1 MSVQIIVV
9 DDEPEIADGVAWMA
23 ERLCPG
29 CRVAAVAYGGQEGYE
44 RAHIILP
51 DIILT
56 DIKMPDCD
64 GLEMIKRLQKEN
76 LKARYI
82 ILSGYAEFE
91 YARQAISLG
100 VEDFITK
107 PVEEDELK
115 IILSHTCQIVLEERK
130 DKEKLQQMKGIVKDY
145 VLKEFLDNRR
155 DYQGEVEKYL
165 KQEGFTEKGRKYLCM
180 AVEVDEKIDEQ
191 IWKKFVVDEKDGME
205 LPEFL
210 QSGITMEYSRGL
222 FVILGELTGNMVS
235 ETIIADIERK
245 KRRFGRRLRHPVSVG
260 LGFCDEP
267 EHLPEAF
274 EEAICALNY
283 RILKGEDC
291 VISYEQIKDIE
302 ECPDIVSKQDIE
314 RLSEYIDHMD
324 NAGIKLMVEHIFSR
338 ISAEENLSLQDL
350 QTLSLNL
357 VLSGIRKIPFVQFQM
372 NRYLGKNIF
381 SLESISK
388 FRTIEQLQNWI
399 VNVLQGMNELMLR
412 DDMPEKRDIVA
423 EAREFISKNFNR
435 EITLNEISEHFF
447 INPYYFSH
455 LFKKKTGENYQNY
468 LIRLRMER
476 AKKLLEETDL
486 KVYEICERVGY
497 SDTNHFI
504 KMFARMTE
512 MNPGEYRKAY
522 RKRDK

>member
-1 MSVQIIVV
+1 MSVKIIVV

-23 ERLCPG
+23 EKLCPD
-29 CRVAAVAYGGQEGYE
+29 CKVSAVAYGGEEGYE
-44 RAHIILP
+44 RAHALLP
-51 DIILT
+51 DVILT

-64 GLEMIKRLQKEN
+64 GLAMIKKLRKEN
-76 LKARYI
+76 LKIRYI
-82 ILSGYAEFE
+82 ILTGYAEFE

-115 IILSHTCQIVLEERK
+115 KVLSHTCQAVLKERK
-130 DKEKLQQMKGIVKDY
+130 DKESLQQMKGIVKDY
-145 VLKEFLDNRR
+145 VLKEFLDNRKG
-155 DYQGEVEKYL
+155 YQGEVEKYL
-165 KQEGFTEKGRKYLCM
+165 EQEGVCGKGKKCLCM
-180 AVEVDEKIDEQ
+180 AVEMDDEIDELVWRELL
-191 IWKKFVVDEKDGME
+191 IGEKDE
-205 LPEFL
+205 IESLEFL
-210 QSGITMEYSRGL
+210 KSGILVEYSRGL
-222 FVILGELTGNMVS
+222 FVLLGELTENMRS
-235 ETIIADIERK
+235 ETVIARIESK
-245 KRRFGRRLRHPVSVG
+245 KHRFGRKLRQPASIG
-260 LGFCDEP
+260 LGFCDGP

-274 EEAICALNY
+274 EEARCALNY
-283 RILKGEDC
+283 RILKGADC
-291 VISYEQIKDIE
+291 VISYEQIRDIE
-302 ECPDIVSKQDIE
+302 ECSVIISKQDIE
-314 RLSEYIDHMD
+314 QLSEHIDRMD
-324 NAGIKLMVEHIFSR
+324 NAGIKSLVEHIFLR
-338 ISAEENLSLQDL
+338 ISEEENLSLQDL
-350 QTLSLNL
+350 QMLSLNL

-388 FRTIEQLQNWI
+388 FRTMEQLQNWI
-399 VNVLQGMNELMLR
+399 VNILQGMNELMLR
-412 DDMPEKRDIVA
+412 DDMSEKRDVIA
-423 EAREFISKNFNR
+423 EVKGYISKNFNR
-435 EITLNEISEHFF
+435 EISLNEISEHFF

-455 LFKKKTGENYQNY
+455 LFKKKTGETYQNY

-522 RKRDK
+522 KEGKD